1 MYVPRRHGA
10 CTLRYGGVVLGA
22 GVALGI
28 RVLLDEPVW
37 PGCVNIRTYIVICLV
52 KFGSVLVDRYLDTYH
67 A

>member
-37 PGCVNIRTYIVICLV
+37 PGCVNIRTYIY
-52 KFGSVLVDRYLDTYH
+52 VL
-67 A
+67 